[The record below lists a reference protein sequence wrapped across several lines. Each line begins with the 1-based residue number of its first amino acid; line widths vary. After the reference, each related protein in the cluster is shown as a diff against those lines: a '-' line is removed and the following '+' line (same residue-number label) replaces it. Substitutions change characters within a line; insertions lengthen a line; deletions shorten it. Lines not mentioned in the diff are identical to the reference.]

1 MGERVVACAITR
13 EAPHDID
20 FHHGFRASGQE
31 LVRAFLPQLERL
43 AKVKFRAGRIEEN
56 GELPVRSVGH
66 ASLRGN
72 PWPSMKPLHLPI
84 CYDKFEV
91 ADGLSH
97 GDRIGRRVHAC

>member
-1 MGERVVACAITR
+1 MTLTSTTGSAPADRSSCAL
-13 EAPHDID
+13 A
-20 FHHGFRASGQE
+20 
-31 LVRAFLPQLERL
+31 LPQLERL